1 VDVPW
6 IADLQSSNIEAL
18 EKRWNRAVAAVV
30 SATRRDADLTQQQL
44 AASMGV
50 HRNTIVRIEG
60 ADRAM
65 TMAEFM
71 LFARV
76 LKLSP
81 TELFDR
87 VVRW

>member
-1 VDVPW
+1 VGAIW

-44 AASMGV
+44 ATSMGV

-60 ADRAM
+60 GERSM
-65 TMAEFM
+65 TISEFM

>member
-1 VDVPW
+1 M
-6 IADLQSSNIEAL
+6 

-44 AASMGV
+44 AVSMGI
-50 HRNTIVRIEG
+50 HRNTIVRIEAG
-60 ADRAM
+60 QRSM
-65 TMAEFM
+65 TLAEFM

-76 LKLSP
+76 LKVPP